1 MIKEFKNITDKDL
14 AYMQTH
20 KVTVTEKLDM
30 IYFKVII
37 TESGVYPLTSKNKQ
51 IGKVI
56 DSQKAFTKLWNTYLK
71 KAKEHSDK
79 VIIKIT

>member
-37 TESGVYPLTSKNKQ
+37 TESGVYQFIRIL
-51 IGKVI
+51 
-56 DSQKAFTKLWNTYLK
+56 
-71 KAKEHSDK
+71 
-79 VIIKIT
+79 